1 MFNIDIWYIYLRGEK
16 MEYNENS
23 EHSVR
28 KYLERRTEFE
38 LKTLLLQFSSDEDS
52 EGYNYAKEIIEE
64 ILRSRNGGSHE

>member
-1 MFNIDIWYIYLRGEK
+1 

-38 LKTLLLQFSSDEDS
+38 LKMLLLQLNSDEDS
-52 EGYNYAKEIIEE
+52 EGYNYAKEIIKE
-64 ILRSRNGGSHE
+64 ILRSRSATSPE

>member
-1 MFNIDIWYIYLRGEK
+1 

-64 ILRSRNGGSHE
+64 ILRSRNN